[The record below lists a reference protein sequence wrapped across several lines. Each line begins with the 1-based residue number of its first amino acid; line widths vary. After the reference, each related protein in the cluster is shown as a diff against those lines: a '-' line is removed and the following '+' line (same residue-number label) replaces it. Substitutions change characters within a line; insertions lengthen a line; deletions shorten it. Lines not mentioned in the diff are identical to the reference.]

1 MPFAHRSALPALCL
15 SLILPCAM
23 ATETVTP
30 APDAAQ
36 QATKAGAPAP
46 AARQPLLERS
56 EEDAQA
62 LERTVPQ
69 QEQQSLQAAGET
81 FLALWKPANTSEPS
95 GAVIIIPGAGETAD
109 WPQVIGPLRQ
119 KLPDTQWHSLSLSLP
134 DLQSE
139 AAQAREVEVAQPAPT
154 PPAVDSSSKDASSA
168 APKPIEQA
176 ASAEADNDGAER
188 AAAATRE
195 DPLKA
200 DAERIFARL
209 DAAVAYA
216 QQQNARGI
224 VLLGHGTGAYWGARY
239 ISERQPP
246 QVQKLV
252 LVAAQIPNE
261 AKPDLPQ
268 LMPTLKLAVADFFYT
283 DKLLARQNAAL
294 RLQTS
299 KRDKGSNFTQIALSA
314 LPGNSAAQQEQLFRR
329 VRGWLSPQTVDKP

>member
-15 SLILPCAM
+15 SLILPCAL
-23 ATETVTP
+23 AAETATP
-30 APDAAQ
+30 APDAA
-36 QATKAGAPAP
+36 PASEASPP
-46 AARQPLLERS
+46 ARLPLLERS
-56 EEDAQA
+56 EEDALA

-69 QEQQSLQAAGET
+69 QEQQSLQADGET

-119 KLPDTQWHSLSLSLP
+119 KLPDAQWHSLSISLP

-139 AAQAREVEVAQPAPT
+139 AAQPRKIATEPPAT
-154 PPAVDSSSKDASSA
+154 EPPAVDSSSKEAASA
-168 APKPIEQA
+168 ATQPIEQA
-176 ASAEADNDGAER
+176 ASAETTNEAAER
-188 AAAATRE
+188 AAANHE

-209 DAAVAYA
+209 DAAIAYA

-246 QVQKLV
+246 QIQKLV
-252 LVAAQIPNE
+252 LVSAQIPTE
-261 AKPDLPQ
+261 AKPDLTQ
-268 LMPTLKLAVADFFYT
+268 LLPTLKLAVADFFYN
-283 DKLLARQNAAL
+283 DKPLPRQSAAQ

-329 VRGWLSPQTVDKP
+329 VRGWLSPQPVDKP